1 MSKAHVNNCRAQIFQ
16 EGVAFEHQEFKILKG
31 VLLSGTT
38 FDLLD
43 KSEKFQIKIFK
54 GVSLSVVDLVNSRKS
69 SLRMN

>member
-43 KSEKFQIKIFK
+43 KSEKFQIS
-54 GVSLSVVDLVNSRKS
+54 GSVVDLVNSRKS

>member
-1 MSKAHVNNCRAQIFQ
+1 MVTRWKMSKAHVNNCRAQIFQ

-54 GVSLSVVDLVNSRKS
+54 GVSLSGIAFG
-69 SLRMN
+69 